1 MGPLA
6 GTTVIEIA
14 ALGPAPIC
22 GMILADFGAEVILV
36 ERESVNPN
44 ALKVTADHSRSM
56 FYKRGK
62 KSIVLDLKQ
71 AQGVDAILRLCES
84 ADVLIEGFRPGA
96 MERLGLGPD
105 VCLARNKRLVYGRQ
119 TGWGQTGPLAHAA
132 GHDINYVALAGALYY
147 TGHDGEA
154 PFTPPTVVGDI
165 GGGAMTFAFG
175 ILAALQHANKTGE
188 GQVIDAAVTDGTTY
202 MMTLLA
208 SARQMGLL
216 AEPRGSS
223 VFSGGAPWY
232 QSFECADGEYIT
244 VGSLEPNFYRLLLE
258 KCDLQNDPDFAEQ
271 FSTKDWPRAINT
283 LGKLFRQKTRADWC
297 DLLEGSDVCFAPVLN
312 LDEASKHPH
321 NLVRETFV
329 NVDGNLQPAPAPKLS
344 RTPARAGSV
353 AEVGERIP
361 TIYSILSPKLKYK
374 THQEGH

>member
-6 GTTVIEIA
+6 GMTVVEIA

-22 GMILADFGAEVILV
+22 GMILADFGAEVILI
-36 ERESVNPN
+36 ERASVNPN
-44 ALKVTADHSRSM
+44 ALQATSKHSSSM

-71 AQGVDAILRLCES
+71 AQGVDAVLHLCQS
-84 ADVLIEGFRPGA
+84 ADVLIEGFRPGV

-105 VCLARNKRLVYGRQ
+105 VCLGRNERLVYARQ

-132 GHDINYVALAGALYY
+132 GHDINYIALAGALYY

-154 PFTPPTVVGDI
+154 PFTPPTVVGDV
-165 GGGAMTFAFG
+165 GGGAMTLAFG
-175 ILAALQHANKTGE
+175 ILAALQHANNTGE

-216 AEPRGSS
+216 GEPRGSS
-223 VFSGGAPWY
+223 VFSGAAPWY
-232 QSFECADGEYIT
+232 QSFECADGEYVT
-244 VGSLEPNFYRLLLE
+244 VGSLEPKFYQLLLE
-258 KCDLQNDPDFAEQ
+258 KCGLQDDPDFTEQ
-271 FSTKDWPRAINT
+271 FSEKDWPRALDT
-283 LGKLFRQKTRADWC
+283 LGKLIHQKTRAEWC
-297 DLLEGSDVCFAPVLN
+297 DLLEGSDVCFAPVLS
-312 LDEASKHPH
+312 LDEAAKHPH

-353 AEVGERIP
+353 AEVGEH
-361 TIYSILSPKLKYK
+361 TDDILNARLKSK
-374 THQEGH
+374 V

>member
-6 GTTVIEIA
+6 GTTVIEVA
-14 ALGPAPIC
+14 ALGPAPAC
-22 GMILADFGAEVILV
+22 GMILADFGAEVILT
-36 ERESVNPN
+36 ERASVNPN

-62 KSIVLDLKQ
+62 KSVVLDLKQ
-71 AQGVDAILRLCES
+71 PQGVDAILHLCES
-84 ADVLIEGFRPGA
+84 ADVLIEGFRPGV

-105 VCLARNKRLVYGRQ
+105 VCLAKNKRLVYGRQ

-132 GHDINYVALAGALYY
+132 GHDINYAALAGALYY

-165 GGGAMTFAFG
+165 GGGAMTLAFG

-232 QSFECADGEYIT
+232 QSFECADGEYVAI
-244 VGSLEPNFYRLLLE
+244 GSIEPQFYALLMKLAELPEADFSQQMDARQWPALKE
-258 KCDLQNDPDFAEQ
+258 KLTEVV
-271 FSTKDWPRAINT
+271 K
-283 LGKLFRQKTRADWC
+283 WC
-297 DLLEGSDVCFAPVLN
+297 DLFEGTDVCFAPVLS
-312 LDEASKHPH
+312 LVEAAEHPH
-321 NLVRETFV
+321 NVARETFV
-329 NVDGNLQPAPAPKLS
+329 EVDGNIQPAPAPKLS
-344 RTPARAGSV
+344 KTPAAAGRI
-353 AEVGERIP
+353 AEVGEH
-361 TIYSILSPKLKYK
+361 TDDVL
-374 THQEGH
+374 

>member
-6 GTTVIEIA
+6 GTKVVEIA

-22 GMILADFGAEVILV
+22 GMVLADFGAEVILV
-36 ERESVNPN
+36 ERESANPN
-44 ALKVTADHSRSM
+44 ALQATTEHSSSM

-71 AQGVDAILRLCES
+71 AQGVDAILHLCES
-84 ADVLIEGFRPGA
+84 ADVLLEGFRPGV

-105 VCLARNKRLVYGRQ
+105 VCLERNERLVYARQ

-132 GHDINYVALAGALYY
+132 GHDINYIALAGALYY

-154 PFTPPTVVGDI
+154 PFTPPTVVGDV
-165 GGGAMTFAFG
+165 GGGAMALAFG

-188 GQVIDAAVTDGTTY
+188 GQVIDSAVTDGTTY

-216 AEPRGSS
+216 GEPRGSS

-244 VGSLEPNFYRLLLE
+244 VGALEPKFYQLLLE
-258 KCDLQNDPDFAEQ
+258 KCDLEDDPDFADQ
-271 FSTKDWPRAINT
+271 FSKKDWPRALDT
-283 LGKLFRQKTRADWC
+283 LGNLIRQKTRAEWC
-297 DLLEGSDVCFAPVLN
+297 DLFEGSDVCFAPVLS
-312 LDEASKHPH
+312 LDEAAKHPH

-344 RTPARAGSV
+344 RTPARAGGV
-353 AEVGERIP
+353 AEVGEHTDDILGARLRIN
-361 TIYSILSPKLKYK
+361 
-374 THQEGH
+374 G

>member
-1 MGPLA
+1 MRPLE
-6 GTTVIEIA
+6 GMTVVEIA
-14 ALGPAPIC
+14 ALGPVPIC
-22 GMILADFGAEVILV
+22 GMIFADFGAEVILV
-36 ERESVNPN
+36 ERQSMNPN
-44 ALKVTADHSRSM
+44 ALKATIEHSSST

-71 AQGVDAILRLCES
+71 SQGVDAILRLCES
-84 ADVLIEGFRPGA
+84 ADVLIEGFRPGV

-132 GHDINYVALAGALYY
+132 GHDINYIALAGALYY

-165 GGGAMTFAFG
+165 GGGAMTLAFG

-188 GQVIDAAVTDGTTY
+188 GQVIDSAVTDGTTY

-216 AEPRGSS
+216 GEPRGCSI
-223 VFSGGAPWY
+223 FSGGAPWY

-244 VGSLEPNFYRLLLE
+244 VGSLEPKFYQLLLE
-258 KCDLQNDPDFAEQ
+258 KCDLQDDPDFAEQ
-271 FSTKDWPRAINT
+271 FSKKNWPRALDT
-283 LGKLFRQKTRADWC
+283 LRSLFRQKTRAEWC
-297 DLLEGSDVCFAPVLN
+297 DLLEGTDVCFAPVLN
-312 LDEASKHPH
+312 LVEAAEHPH
-321 NLVRETFV
+321 NIARETFV
-329 NVDGNLQPAPAPKLS
+329 KVDGNLQPAPAPKLS
-344 RTPARAGSV
+344 RTPAIAGRV
-353 AEVGERIP
+353 AELGEH
-361 TIYSILSPKLKYK
+361 TDDILK
-374 THQEGH
+374 G

>member
-175 ILAALQHANKTGE
+175 ILAALLHANKTGE

-353 AEVGERIP
+353 AEVGEH
-361 TIYSILSPKLKYK
+361 TDDILDTQSEIKI
-374 THQEGH
+374 